1 MSWVL
6 KDFIKVLSEKVY
18 IYTSKLTR
26 AASFT
31 FALHEAPFT
40 MSQVCTDE
48 DAHMVNWKEQMHSIK
63 ALTGWHV
70 MVHQNVY
77 DRCFALEEASM
88 RSVVFSLPAGQR
100 RGLLLPE
107 LLWRLAR

>member
-6 KDFIKVLSEKVY
+6 ENFGTVLY
-18 IYTSKLTR
+18 IYTNELTR
-26 AASFT
+26 AASFI
-31 FALHEAPFT
+31 FALQEAPFT
-40 MSQVCTDE
+40 MSQVRSDE
-48 DAHMVNWKEQMHSIK
+48 NAHMVNWKKQMHSIK

-77 DRCFALEEASM
+77 GQCFALEEAAT

-100 RGLLLPE
+100 RELLLPE
-107 LLWRLAR
+107 FLRRLAR